1 MPMDKLRHRESN
13 TKESKKLPRM
23 RLTTKQKIYGW
34 LFIAPA
40 LIALAVFTF
49 YPIARGLLMSFQS
62 KAAGEW
68 TLGNYSRIL
77 IDPTFPKTIRN
88 TVIYVI
94 FFDLCMLPISMFLAT
109 LLNKKGLKGEKIY
122 RVLLFLPATMTLMS
136 YTTVFSLMFN
146 KLGVIN
152 VILVKLGI
160 LSEPCNFTGRVWGAR
175 LIIILSHIWR
185 WTGWNMV
192 YYSAGYS
199 QIDKTLYEAAELDG
213 ANGWQQWRYISLP
226 ELMPWVVLTTIFTT
240 SGALQILDEISSLT
254 KGGPANRTLSTSLYI
269 YNTAFSGK
277 MNFNYAS
284 AMGFVLAIAIIILTI
299 IQRKVADKRD

>member
-1 MPMDKLRHRESN
+1 
-13 TKESKKLPRM
+13 M
-23 RLTTKQKIYGW
+23 RLTTRLKISGW
-34 LFIAPA
+34 VYITPA
-40 LIALAVFTF
+40 LLALAIFTF
-49 YPIARGLLMSFQS
+49 YPIARGLLMSFQNKS
-62 KAAGEW
+62 SGEW
-68 TLGNYSRIL
+68 TMANYTRIL
-77 IDPTFPKTIRN
+77 NDPTFPKTISN
-88 TVIYVI
+88 TLVYVV
-94 FFDLCMLPISMFLAT
+94 FFDLVMLPMSMFLAT
-109 LLNKKGLKGEKIY
+109 LLNQRGLKGEKIY

-136 YTTVFSLMFN
+136 YTTVFTLMFN

-160 LSEPCNFTGRVWGAR
+160 VPEPYNFVGSVWGAR

-213 ANGWQQWRYISLP
+213 ANGWQQWRHISLP
-226 ELMPWVVLTTIFTT
+226 ALMPWVVLTTIYTT

-254 KGGPANRTLSTSLYI
+254 QGGPANSTLSTSLYI
-269 YNTAFSGK
+269 YNTAFGGK

-284 AMGFVLAIAIIILTI
+284 AMGFVVGIVIIILTI
-299 IQRKVADKRD
+299 IQRKVGDKRD